1 MKTRP
6 RYMRPAEV
14 EADGNGQKTLS
25 ELLDLLAKQLRLAKN
40 GELEKVDLL
49 SGRVEKLLDELSRFA
64 VPIDQTTAQ
73 RIRQLYNALCL
84 VFATEKTEL
93 AERLNRMRKGK
104 TSLCAYKDG
113 LVGKTNPSDTKKLS
127 EVGYRA

>member
-1 MKTRP
+1 
-6 RYMRPAEV
+6 MRLAEV
-14 EADGNGQKTLS
+14 EPDGNGPKTLS

-84 VFATEKTEL
+84 VFAAEKTEL

-104 TSLCAYKDG
+104 TSLCAYKG
-113 LVGKTNPSDTKKLS
+113 VFVGKKNPSDTENLS
-127 EVGYRA
+127 EVTYQA

>member
-1 MKTRP
+1 MP
-6 RYMRPAEV
+6 FAEA
-14 EADGNGQKTLS
+14 EADGNSQKTLS

-64 VPIDQTTAQ
+64 VPIDQTTAR

-84 VFATEKTEL
+84 VFAAEKTEL

-104 TSLCAYKDG
+104 TSLCAYKDVLAG
-113 LVGKTNPSDTKKLS
+113 NTNPSDTEKLS
-127 EVGYRA
+127 GVTYRA